1 MASKK
6 LPKKKARV
14 PSRKLIDYAAGIL
27 GRDCRAIIG
36 GTVTNFKAL
45 FDEERVVETAD
56 DGEVLVRITTLHIK
70 RDIADCLD
78 FNLPITVDVGEPE
91 ERDYVIRDVKPTSN
105 GDYSNVEIA
114 EITAGE

>member
-1 MASKK
+1 MAPRK
-6 LPKKKARV
+6 LPKKKVRV
-14 PSRKLIDYAAGIL
+14 PSRKLIDYVAGIM
-27 GRDCRAIIG
+27 GRNCRATIG

-56 DGEVLVRITTLHIK
+56 DGEVLVRITTLHVR
-70 RDIADCLD
+70 RDIADCLN

-91 ERDYVIRDVKPTSN
+91 EKDYRIRDIKPTSN

-114 EITAGE
+114 AITKGE